1 MFLMEAAAKLRRLK
15 MKNRADKNN
24 DNRNIAVISYSLMI
38 IFVLL
43 IAYIVIFLAG
53 DNMEL
58 LNNPYNKAQE
68 IFSEYT
74 RRGSILSADGEVIAE
89 TVTDDEGNEIRKYPY
104 NNMFA
109 HAAGHFDNGKT
120 GLEAQY
126 NVYMLNSGIN
136 PVVSALNEL
145 KGEKNPGDNLVTTLN
160 TAIQKAAYDALG
172 SHRGAVIAMEPES
185 GEILCM
191 VSKPDFNPNTIKSN
205 WDDLIEDDNNESA
218 LLNRATQGLYPPG
231 STFKLLTLLEYM
243 RENPGYNDFSFSC
256 KGSVSA
262 DGYKINCY
270 NKKHHGNEDLKDAF
284 ASSCNSA
291 FATIGMGLNKKQFRN
306 LCSSFLFN
314 EELPVNYAYKG
325 STFSFNKNFTTGEVM
340 QTAIGQGKTL
350 ISPLHNAIIISAV
363 ANGGY
368 IVTPHIADKMVN
380 SSGRT
385 VKTFSYKNGDT
396 VIAPE
401 EISFLKE
408 CLLEVTEKGTGH
420 ALSGQ
425 DYTVYGKTGTAQFD
439 SGEESHAWYIGY
451 AELNGK
457 KIAVSIIVERAGTGS
472 DYAVPVAKK
481 IFDAYY

>member
-1 MFLMEAAAKLRRLK
+1 MFLTEAVRKLRRLK
-15 MKNRADKNN
+15 MKKRSDKNN

-38 IFVLL
+38 IFVVL
-43 IAYIVIFLAG
+43 IGYIVVFLSG

-68 IFSEYT
+68 IFAEYT
-74 RRGSILSADGEVIAE
+74 TRGSILSADGKVIAE
-89 TVTDDEGNEIRKYPY
+89 TVTDDDGNEVRKYPY

-126 NVYMLNSGIN
+126 NVYMLNASIN
-136 PVVSALNEL
+136 PVVSAVDEL
-145 KGEKNPGDNLVTTLN
+145 KDEKNPGDSLVTTLD
-160 TAIQKAAYDALG
+160 TGIQKAAYDALG
-172 SHRGAVIAMEPES
+172 SHRGAVIALNPEN
-185 GEILCM
+185 GNILCM

-231 STFKLLTLLEYM
+231 STFKLLTLIEYM
-243 RENPGYNDFSFSC
+243 RENSNYRDFTFDC
-256 KGSVSA
+256 KGSASI
-262 DGYKINCY
+262 DSYKINCY
-270 NKKHHGNEDLKDAF
+270 KKKRHGKEDIVEAF

-291 FATIGMGLNKKQFRN
+291 FATIGTELNKKQFRT
-306 LCSSFLFN
+306 LCNSFLFN
-314 EELPVNYAYKG
+314 SEIPVNYEYKK
-325 STFSFNKNFTTGEVM
+325 STFVFNKSFDTGEVM

-380 SSGRT
+380 ESGRT
-385 VKTFSYKNGDT
+385 VKTFSYKNGNT
-396 VIAPE
+396 VLKPE
-401 EISFLKE
+401 EVNFLRE
-408 CLLEVTEKGTGH
+408 CLLAVTKSGTGY

-425 DYTVYGKTGTAQFD
+425 KYTVYGKTGTAQYD
-439 SGEESHAWYIGY
+439 SGDNSHAWYIGY
-451 AELNGK
+451 AELDGE
-457 KIAVSIIVERAGTGS
+457 KIAVSIIVEKAGTGS
-472 DYAVPVAKK
+472 DYAVPIAKK

>member
-1 MFLMEAAAKLRRLK
+1 
-15 MKNRADKNN
+15 MKKRKDKNN

-68 IFSEYT
+68 LFSEYT
-74 RRGSILSADGEVIAE
+74 RRGSILSADGSVIAE
-89 TVTDDEGNEIRKYPY
+89 TVTDDEGNETRRYPY
-104 NNMFA
+104 DNMFA
-109 HAAGHFDNGKT
+109 HTAGHFDNGKT

-126 NVYMLNSGIN
+126 NVYMLNSSIN
-136 PVVSALNEL
+136 PVVSAMNEL
-145 KGEKNPGDNLVTTLN
+145 KGKKNPGDDLVTTLDIGLQK
-160 TAIQKAAYDALG
+160 TAYEALG
-172 SHRGAVIAMEPES
+172 SRRGAVIALEPES
-185 GEILCM
+185 GNILCM
-191 VSKPDFNPNTIKSN
+191 VSKPDYDPNTIKRD
-205 WDDLIEDDNNESA
+205 WDELIEDKNNESA

-231 STFKLLTLLEYM
+231 STFKLLTLIEYM
-243 RENPGYNDFSFSC
+243 RENSDYRDFSFEC
-256 KGSVSA
+256 KGSA
-262 DGYKINCY
+262 AQGGYRINCY
-270 NKKHHGNEDLKDAF
+270 NKKKHGKEDIVQAF

-291 FATIGMGLNKKQFRN
+291 FATIGLGLNKKRFRT
-306 LCSSFLFN
+306 LCGSFLFN
-314 EELPVNYAYKG
+314 TELPVNYAYKQ
-325 STFSFNKNFTTGEVM
+325 STFSLNKSFTEGEVM
-340 QTAIGQGKTL
+340 QTCIGQGKTL

-380 SSGRT
+380 AAGRT

-396 VIAPE
+396 VLSAE
-401 EISFLKE
+401 EIDFLKE
-408 CLLEVTEKGTGH
+408 CLLEVTKSGTGH

-439 SGEESHAWYIGY
+439 SGNDSHAWYIGY
-451 AELNGK
+451 AESGGK

-472 DYAVPVAKK
+472 DYAVPIAKK
-481 IFDAYY
+481 IFDEYY